1 MKSRNPSHRWVADRM
16 GYTVPGVSML
26 RSGRRNPTLT
36 TMRLIETSFGWPV
49 TEQVKYAKADWTE
62 AFNKMLQDKYE
73 EVSK

>member
-1 MKSRNPSHRWVADRM
+1 METHNPPHRWVTDRM

-49 TEQVKYAKADWTE
+49 PEQVGYAKADWTE

-73 EVSK
+73 EASK